1 MDSWYVKRLMEVC
14 TVMLTAAAG
23 RDTVKKCL
31 QKSRGWVG
39 KKKGSEA
46 PWEQVCFQR
55 PNTNRNALSC
65 SASS

>member
-1 MDSWYVKRLMEVC
+1 
-14 TVMLTAAAG
+14 MLTAAAG

-55 PNTNRNALSC
+55 PKIHFIQTEMLLAAQPHREID
-65 SASS
+65 